1 MRKTSVRQL
10 VATAVLGVFP
20 LMLAAACGNSSSSP
34 KPASSGL
41 EKTNLVVGAVPAE
54 TGAAMFIAQ
63 EQGIF
68 AKHGLH
74 VTVKSITS
82 TTTIV
87 PDMLSG
93 AVDIAS
99 GQLPTFIAAQ
109 AKGVGSFHVLASGLT
124 LGPGVNEIL
133 ALKSS
138 GITSPSQLKGKTLA
152 VNAPTGDSALL
163 TDTVLADAGVSPSQ
177 VTHKVIPFTD
187 MGVALSQH
195 EVDAV
200 YCTEPTCSVVKAK
213 DGARVVADTDQGAAQ
228 GMLTAGYTAT
238 TAWMKK
244 YPKTAAAFTASI
256 LEASKIADSNR
267 ADLSKALVASLH
279 ITSQVASS
287 VAVGTFPTSVSQAK
301 LQQVVNLM
309 VKFGELKGSFNVA
322 SLTKS

>member
-1 MRKTSVRQL
+1 MRKASTRRL
-10 VATAVLGVFP
+10 VATAVLGVCP
-20 LMLAAACGNSSSSP
+20 LMLAAACGSSGTSS

-63 EQGIF
+63 ERGIF
-68 AKHGLH
+68 AAHGLH

-99 GQLPTFIAAQ
+99 GQIPTFIAAQ
-109 AKGVGSFHVLASGLT
+109 AQGVGSFHLLASGLT

-138 GITSPSQLKGKTLA
+138 GISSPAQLKGKTLA

-163 TDTVLADAGVSPSQ
+163 TDVVLADAGVSPTQ

-195 EVDAV
+195 EVDAM
-200 YCTEPTCSVVKAK
+200 YCTEPTCSAVKAK
-213 DGARVVADTDQGAAQ
+213 YGAQVVADTDQGAAQ

-267 ADLSKALVASLH
+267 AALSKALVASLH

-287 VAVGTFPTSVSQAK
+287 VAVGTFPTAVSQAK

-309 VKFGELKGSFNVA
+309 IKFGELKGSFNVA
-322 SLTKS
+322 SLTK

>member
-1 MRKTSVRQL
+1 MRITSTRQL

-20 LMLAAACGNSSSSP
+20 LMLAAACSSSSSSAP
-34 KPASSGL
+34 KSSGL
-41 EKTNLVVGAVPAE
+41 EKTNIVVGAVPAE

-74 VTVKSITS
+74 VTVQSITS

-99 GQLPTFIAAQ
+99 GQIPTFIAAQ
-109 AKGVGSFHVLASGLT
+109 AQGVGSFHVLASGLT

-138 GITSPSQLKGKTLA
+138 GITTPAQLKGKTLA

-163 TDTVLADAGVSPSQ
+163 TDTVLADAGVKPTE

-200 YCTEPTCSVVKAK
+200 YCTEPSCTLIK
-213 DGARVVADTDQGAAQ
+213 DKYGAQVIADTDQGAAQ

-256 LEASKIADSNR
+256 LEASKIADTNR

-279 ITSQVASS
+279 ITPQIAGAVAI
-287 VAVGTFPTSVSQAK
+287 GTFPTSVDQAK

-309 VKFGELKGSFNVA
+309 IKFGELKGSFNVA

>member
-1 MRKTSVRQL
+1 
-10 VATAVLGVFP
+10 
-20 LMLAAACGNSSSSP
+20 MLAAACGSSSSSA
-34 KPASSGL
+34 PASSGL

-63 EQGIF
+63 ERGIF

-99 GQLPTFIAAQ
+99 GQIPTFIAAQ
-109 AKGVGSFHVLASGLT
+109 AHGVGSFHLLASGLT

-138 GITSPSQLKGKTLA
+138 GITTPGQLKGKTLA

-163 TDTVLADAGVSPSQ
+163 TDVVLADAGVSPAK

-200 YCTEPTCSVVKAK
+200 YCTEPTCTLIK
-213 DGARVVADTDQGAAQ
+213 DKYGAQVIADTDQGAAQ
-228 GMLTAGYTAT
+228 GMLTAGYTVT

-244 YPKTAAAFTASI
+244 YPKTAAAFKASI
-256 LEASKIADSNR
+256 VEASKIADTNR

-279 ITSQVASS
+279 ITPQVAGS
-287 VAVGTFPTSVSQAK
+287 VATGTFPTSVNQAK

-309 VKFGELKGSFNVA
+309 VKFGELKGSFNAA

>member
-1 MRKTSVRQL
+1 MRITSGRQL

-20 LMLAAACGNSSSSP
+20 LMLAAACSSSSSSAP
-34 KPASSGL
+34 KTSGL
-41 EKTNLVVGAVPAE
+41 EKTNIVVGAVPAE

-74 VTVKSITS
+74 VTVQSITS

-93 AVDIAS
+93 SVDIAS
-99 GQLPTFIAAQ
+99 GQIPTFIAAQ
-109 AKGVGSFHVLASGLT
+109 VQGVGSFHLLASGLT

-138 GITSPSQLKGKTLA
+138 GITSPAQLKGKTLA

-163 TDTVLADAGVSPSQ
+163 TDTVLADAGVKPTE

-200 YCTEPTCSVVKAK
+200 YCTEPSCTLIK
-213 DGARVVADTDQGAAQ
+213 DKYGAQVIADTDQGAAQ
-228 GMLTAGYTAT
+228 GLLTAGYTAT

-256 LEASKIADSNR
+256 LEASKIADTNR
-267 ADLSKALVASLH
+267 AALSKALEASLG
-279 ITSQVASS
+279 ITPQIAGS
-287 VAVGTFPTSVSQAK
+287 VAIGTFPTSVNQAK

>member
-1 MRKTSVRQL
+1 
-10 VATAVLGVFP
+10 
-20 LMLAAACGNSSSSP
+20 
-34 KPASSGL
+34 
-41 EKTNLVVGAVPAE
+41 
-54 TGAAMFIAQ
+54 MFIAQ

-74 VTVKSITS
+74 VTVQSITS

-93 AVDIAS
+93 SVDIAS
-99 GQLPTFIAAQ
+99 GQIPTFIAAQ
-109 AKGVGSFHVLASGLT
+109 AHGVGSFHLLASGLT

-138 GITSPSQLKGKTLA
+138 GITSPGQLKGKTLA

-163 TDTVLADAGVSPSQ
+163 TDVVLADAGVSPSQ

-195 EVDAV
+195 EVDAI
-200 YCTEPTCSVVKAK
+200 YCTEPTCTEIK
-213 DGARVVADTDQGAAQ
+213 DKYGAQVIADTDQGAAK

-244 YPKTAAAFTASI
+244 YPKTAAAFAASI

-279 ITSQVASS
+279 ITPQVAGS
-287 VAVGTFPTSVSQAK
+287 VAIGTFPTSVNQAK

-322 SLTKS
+322 SLTK

>member
-1 MRKTSVRQL
+1 
-10 VATAVLGVFP
+10 
-20 LMLAAACGNSSSSP
+20 
-34 KPASSGL
+34 
-41 EKTNLVVGAVPAE
+41 
-54 TGAAMFIAQ
+54 MFIAQ
-63 EQGIF
+63 ERGIF

-99 GQLPTFIAAQ
+99 GQIPTFIAAQ
-109 AKGVGSFHVLASGLT
+109 AHGVGSFHLLASGLT

-138 GITSPSQLKGKTLA
+138 GITTPGQLKGKTLA

-163 TDTVLADAGVSPSQ
+163 TDVVLADAGVSPSK

-200 YCTEPTCSVVKAK
+200 YCTEPTCTEIKAK
-213 DGARVVADTDQGAAQ
+213 YGAQVIADTDQGAAQ

-279 ITSQVASS
+279 ITPAVAGS
-287 VAVGTFPTSVSQAK
+287 VAIGTFPTSVNQAK

>member
-1 MRKTSVRQL
+1 
-10 VATAVLGVFP
+10 
-20 LMLAAACGNSSSSP
+20 
-34 KPASSGL
+34 
-41 EKTNLVVGAVPAE
+41 
-54 TGAAMFIAQ
+54 MFIAQ

-93 AVDIAS
+93 GVDIAS
-99 GQLPTFIAAQ
+99 GQIPTFIAAQ
-109 AKGVGSFHVLASGLT
+109 AQGVGSFHLLASGLT
-124 LGPGVNEIL
+124 LSPGVNEIL

-163 TDTVLADAGVSPSQ
+163 TDVVLADAGVSPSQ

-195 EVDAV
+195 EVDAI
-200 YCTEPTCSVVKAK
+200 YCTEPTCSAIKAK
-213 DGARVVADTDQGAAQ
+213 YGAQLVADTDQGAAQ

-279 ITSQVASS
+279 ITPAVAGS
-287 VAVGTFPTSVSQAK
+287 VAIGTFPTSVNQAK

-322 SLTKS
+322 SLPKS

>member
-1 MRKTSVRQL
+1 
-10 VATAVLGVFP
+10 
-20 LMLAAACGNSSSSP
+20 
-34 KPASSGL
+34 
-41 EKTNLVVGAVPAE
+41 
-54 TGAAMFIAQ
+54 MFIAQ
-63 EQGIF
+63 ERGIF

-99 GQLPTFIAAQ
+99 GQIPTFIAAQ
-109 AKGVGSFHVLASGLT
+109 AHGVGSFHLLASGLT

-138 GITSPSQLKGKTLA
+138 GITSPAQLKGKTLA

-163 TDTVLADAGVSPSQ
+163 TDVVLADAGVSPST

-195 EVDAV
+195 EVDAA
-200 YCTEPTCSVVKAK
+200 YCTEPTCTVIKAK
-213 DGARVVADTDQGAAQ
+213 YGAVVIADTDQGAAQ

-244 YPKTAAAFTASI
+244 YPKTAAAFAASI

-279 ITSQVASS
+279 ITPAVAGS
-287 VAVGTFPTSVSQAK
+287 VAIGTFPTSVSQAK

>member
-1 MRKTSVRQL
+1 MRRTSVRQL

-20 LMLAAACGNSSSSP
+20 LMLAAACGSSSSSSP
-34 KPASSGL
+34 PASSGL

-63 EQGIF
+63 ERGIF

-99 GQLPTFIAAQ
+99 GQIPTFIAAQ
-109 AKGVGSFHVLASGLT
+109 AHGVGSFHLLASGLT

-138 GITSPSQLKGKTLA
+138 GITTPGQLKGKTLA

-163 TDTVLADAGVSPSQ
+163 TDVVLADAGVSPSK

-200 YCTEPTCSVVKAK
+200 YCTEPTCTEIKAK
-213 DGARVVADTDQGAAQ
+213 YGAQVIADTDQGAAQ

-279 ITSQVASS
+279 ITPAVA
-287 VAVGTFPTSVSQAK
+287 
-301 LQQVVNLM
+301 L
-309 VKFGELKGSFNVA
+309 
-322 SLTKS
+322 SLIHI